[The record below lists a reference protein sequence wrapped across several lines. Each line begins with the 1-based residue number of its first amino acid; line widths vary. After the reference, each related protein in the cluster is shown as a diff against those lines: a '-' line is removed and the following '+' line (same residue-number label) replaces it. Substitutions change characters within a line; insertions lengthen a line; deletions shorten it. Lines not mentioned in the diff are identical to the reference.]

1 MADDRTKLN
10 GPVGDDNRSETDD
23 SVPTGSRPATALDDP
38 SLRIYEQAHTAND
51 ADPVAFR
58 RGVRRTVRG
67 SLKRF
72 LAIVAITA
80 LGVSIMCGLRAGCED
95 LRDSVDAYFD
105 AQNVYDISVQ
115 STLGLTRDD
124 LEAIAG
130 LDGVDVAEG
139 IYAETAYTAVGQT
152 RERVSVQSLSKENI
166 DQPVLVSGSL
176 PEGPGEVAVSTR
188 YLKASGNKIG
198 DTVTFAANDADSA
211 NQSGTDIFEQTG
223 YRIVGEVNDPTDIM
237 ADESA
242 SSFRA
247 ASAEDYQFYVSEDSA
262 TSSVYTAIHVR
273 VAGADALSAYSSA
286 YQDKVDEVME
296 RIDGIKGDRIKEREH
311 ELTVE
316 APQKLD
322 EAERSAQNIFAMK
335 QRSIDE
341 IEPGSAERAQAEA
354 ELAQQ
359 KADTE
364 QQLASARAELE
375 GHGDAVWYIQ
385 DRGGISSFSS
395 VESDTAS
402 IEAIATVFPLIFFVV
417 AALISST
424 TASRMV
430 EEERTLIGLYK
441 ALGYRNGRILSKYVD
456 YALWACLVGGVIG
469 NLIGFI
475 ALPLFLF
482 TVFKAMYTLPDM
494 LLSYD
499 ILTSLGS
506 VALFAVGV
514 VGAAYLACRREL
526 AETPAALMRP
536 KAPRAGSRIFL
547 ERIGLVWRHLGFLN
561 KVTARN
567 LFRYKKRALMTI
579 LGIAGCTALI
589 ICGLGIRDTVSALSA
604 KQYGKVTRYDVMAV
618 ANPDDLDAAVL
629 AMQQRSDAA
638 GEDGARVSG
647 YATVMTDNV
656 TFIAGGKS
664 ETVQM
669 VVVPDDQAARIGD
682 YVRLESEDGAK
693 IALKPGKV
701 VLSKSA
707 QMVLGT
713 RAGDTA
719 RVQDSSLSVADVTV
733 SDISLNYLG
742 NTMFVCRSTY
752 EKAFGKTMRANGVLV
767 NLAGGHAAEQ
777 RFCRE
782 IKADGWLTVVGTADL
797 TENFEANFKIV
808 DSVVVLVTFMAACL
822 SFVVVFTLSYTN
834 ISERGRE
841 LATIKVLGFRRGEVH
856 HYVNKE
862 TLVLTAIGAVLGMPL
877 GYALARSFTYVLQ
890 MPSLYFDVEVRPV
903 SYVIAVAL
911 AFAFTLI
918 VNLATNRSLNKID
931 MVGALKSAE

>member
-1 MADDRTKLN
+1 MADDRTYL
-10 GPVGDDNRSETDD
+10 T
-23 SVPTGSRPATALDDP
+23 
-38 SLRIYEQAHTAND
+38 YEQAQSAND
-51 ADPVAFR
+51 VNPVAFK

-72 LAIVAITA
+72 LSIVTITA

-115 STLGLTRDD
+115 STLGLMRDD

-139 IYAETAYTAVGQT
+139 IYTETAYTAVGDA
-152 RERVSVQSLSKENI
+152 RDRVAVQSLSKDNI
-166 DQPVLVSGSL
+166 DQPVLVSGAL
-176 PEGPGEVAVSTR
+176 PEGPDEVAVSTR
-188 YLKASGNKIG
+188 YLKASGRKLG
-198 DTVTFAANDADSA
+198 DTVTFAANNADSA
-211 NQSGTDIFEQTG
+211 NQSGVDVFAQGE
-223 YRIVGEVNDPTDIM
+223 YKIVGEVDDPTDIM

-247 ASAEDYQFYVSEDSA
+247 TSAEDYRFYVSEDA
-262 TSSVYTAIHVR
+262 AVSSTYTAIHVR
-273 VAGADALSAYSSA
+273 VQDADALNAYSGA
-286 YQDKVDEVME
+286 YQDKVDEVMD
-296 RIDGIKGDRIKEREH
+296 RIDGIKGERIKEREH

-316 APQKLD
+316 IPQKLD
-322 EAERSAQNIFAMK
+322 EAERSAANVFAMK
-335 QRSIDE
+335 QRNIDDMA
-341 IEPGSAERAQAEA
+341 PGSAERAQAEA

-359 KADTE
+359 KAETE
-364 QQLASARAELE
+364 QQIADARAELE

-385 DRGGISSFSS
+385 DRSGIASFSS
-395 VESDTAS
+395 VESDTSS
-402 IEAIATVFPLIFFVV
+402 IESIATVFPLIFFVV

-441 ALGYRNGRILSKYVD
+441 ALGYPRSRILSKYVD
-456 YALWACLVGGVIG
+456 YALWACLAGGVLG

-475 ALPLFLF
+475 GLPLFLF
-482 TVFKAMYTLPDM
+482 TVFKAMYTLPNM
-494 LLSYD
+494 LLSYE

-536 KAPRAGSRIFL
+536 KAPRAGSRILL
-547 ERIGLVWRHLGFLN
+547 ERIGIVWRHLGFLN

-579 LGIAGCTALI
+579 CGIAGCTALV

-604 KQYGKVTRYDVMAV
+604 KQYGRITRYDVMAA
-618 ANPDDLDAAVL
+618 ANPDDLDAAVS
-629 AMQQRSDAA
+629 AMQERNGSADAP
-638 GEDGARVSG
+638 ARISE
-647 YATVMTDNV
+647 YATIMTDNV

-669 VVVPDDQAARIGD
+669 IVIPDDETAQIGD
-682 YVRLESEDGAK
+682 YMRLETEDGREIK
-693 IALKPGKV
+693 LDSNKV

-707 QMVLGT
+707 QMVLGVD
-713 RAGDTA
+713 AGSTA
-719 RVQDSSLSVADVTV
+719 RVQDSSLSVADITV
-733 SDISLNYLG
+733 GDISLNYLG
-742 NTMFVCRSTY
+742 NTVLMRQSAY

-767 NLAGGHAAEQ
+767 NLKGANAAKR
-777 RFCRE
+777 RFCRD

-797 TENFEANFKIV
+797 TANFESNFQII
-808 DSVVVLVTFMAACL
+808 DSVVVLVTVMAACL
-822 SFVVVFTLSYTN
+822 SFVVVFTLSNTN

-862 TLVLTAIGAVLGMPL
+862 TLVLTAIGAVAGVPL
-877 GYALARSFTYVLQ
+877 GYALARSFTYILQ

-903 SYVIAVAL
+903 SYAIAVAL

-918 VNLATNRSLNKID
+918 VNLATNRALNKID

>member
-1 MADDRTKLN
+1 MADDRTFL
-10 GPVGDDNRSETDD
+10 T
-23 SVPTGSRPATALDDP
+23 
-38 SLRIYEQAHTAND
+38 YEQVQSAND
-51 ADPVAFR
+51 VNPVAFK

-72 LAIVAITA
+72 LSIVTITA

-139 IYAETAYTAVGQT
+139 IYTETAYTAVGDA
-152 RERVSVQSLSKENI
+152 RDRVAVQSLSKDNI
-166 DQPVLVSGSL
+166 DQPVLVSGAL

-188 YLKASGNKIG
+188 YLKASGRKLG
-198 DTVTFAANDADSA
+198 DTVTFAANNADSA
-211 NQSGTDIFEQTG
+211 NQSGVDVFAQGE
-223 YRIVGEVNDPTDIM
+223 YKIVGEVDDPTDIM

-247 ASAEDYQFYVSEDSA
+247 TSAEDYRFYVSEDA
-262 TSSVYTAIHVR
+262 AVSSTYTAIHVR
-273 VAGADALSAYSSA
+273 VQDADALNAYSSA
-286 YQDKVDEVME
+286 YRDKVDEVMD
-296 RIDGIKGDRIKEREH
+296 RIDGIKGERIKEREH

-316 APQKLD
+316 MPQKLD
-322 EAERSAQNIFAMK
+322 EAERSAANVFAMK
-335 QRSIDE
+335 QRNIDDMA
-341 IEPGSAERAQAEA
+341 PGSAERAQAEA

-359 KADTE
+359 KAETE
-364 QQLASARAELE
+364 QQIADARAELE

-385 DRGGISSFSS
+385 DRSGIASFSS
-395 VESDTAS
+395 VESDTSS
-402 IEAIATVFPLIFFVV
+402 IESIATVFPLIFFVV

-441 ALGYRNGRILSKYVD
+441 ALGYPRSRILSKYVD
-456 YALWACLVGGVIG
+456 YALWACLAGGVLG

-475 ALPLFLF
+475 GLPLFLF
-482 TVFKAMYTLPDM
+482 TVFKAMYTLPNM

-536 KAPRAGSRIFL
+536 KAPRAGSRILL
-547 ERIGLVWRHLGFLN
+547 ERIGIVWRHLGFLN
-561 KVTARN
+561 KATARN

-579 LGIAGCTALI
+579 CGIAGCTALV

-604 KQYGKVTRYDVMAV
+604 KQYGRITRYDVMAA
-618 ANPDDLDAAVL
+618 ANPDDLDAAVS
-629 AMQQRSDAA
+629 AMQERNGSADAP
-638 GEDGARVSG
+638 ARISE
-647 YATVMTDNV
+647 YATIMTDNV

-669 VVVPDDQAARIGD
+669 IVVPDAEAASIGD
-682 YVRLESEDGAK
+682 YLRLEDEGGAP
-693 IALKPGKV
+693 IALSSGKV

-707 QMVLGT
+707 QMVLGVGT
-713 RAGDTA
+713 GSAA

-742 NTMFVCRSTY
+742 NTMLVCQGTY
-752 EKAFGKTMRANGVLV
+752 EKAFGKAMRANGVLV
-767 NLAGGHAAEQ
+767 NLDGSGAAAQ
-777 RFCRE
+777 RFARDM
-782 IKADGWLTVVGTADL
+782 KADGWLTVVSTADL
-797 TENFEANFKIV
+797 TQNFEANFAIV

-822 SFVVVFTLSYTN
+822 SFVVVFTLSNTN

-862 TLVLTAIGAVLGMPL
+862 TLVLTAIGAVVGVPL
-877 GYALARSFTYVLQ
+877 GYALARSFTYILQ

-918 VNLATNRSLNKID
+918 VNLATNRTLNKID